1 MRATSVRQFATARR
15 RIFVMAAPTVE
26 IPEPQRARHSQPSTA
41 ALLEGLR

>member
-15 RIFVMAAPTVE
+15 RNMAAPTVE